1 MKTRYTLLV
10 LVCLAVV
17 ITFTAAAQPCGSYSG
32 TVMDAE
38 SGEPLPGANV
48 LVQGK
53 PGGTSTGVAGD
64 FVIRATAGDTLRV
77 SFTGYTSRQ
86 IILSDA
92 CTLAVRLAPAA
103 DELQTVVIQSE
114 KLIAEEFTIKKI
126 RKLDIY
132 NNPSAKADPI
142 LAVNATPAA
151 TTTDES
157 ANISL
162 RGSSPAETGIFF
174 NNVPIND
181 AVRYGQLNGIGTF
194 SIFNTA
200 LVNQVQVYPGNPP
213 LEYGGTTSGM
223 ISLST
228 DETLPDRPT
237 NTVSLTLASFGAYTA
252 RRTGKRS
259 SLTAFSNYQPSTFIK
274 ALNPK
279 ALERINNFESIDL
292 GLHYVL
298 APNESTLFK
307 VFTYGIRESYQFTY
321 THPTYEGNFNQEKN
335 RMYTVINFR
344 KRFSHS
350 ELTINNGLSASYA
363 RYFSGPLDVN
373 LWQRDFFGAVNY
385 QYFGGQ
391 AEFKA
396 GLTYDTRA
404 IRYQGRY
411 PVYPYAFGDA
421 YPTDSATSTQRYQ
434 VPEAYVYGKYFLT
447 PRVTIGGG
455 LRKNV
460 VVGDT
465 RDYLSY
471 QLNVSYRPTKYVTL
485 NLSGGRYNKYQLPQD
500 EQALPFH
507 IQAHQYSL
515 DASLKK
521 GDTEYSLSVFAK
533 ESQYL
538 LTRSVVTGLE
548 AFARYRISPRLR
560 GQLSL
565 TSLNASLTGGPSPYN
580 IRYFL
585 RGNLEYR
592 PADTWTMTAVFL
604 FREGSYS
611 LPVVSATFDP
621 ALGVFAPTYGAATRL
636 PAYRILDLSVS
647 KIFPV
652 GENSAIGFLSLSNV
666 FGFQNVRGYS
676 YNFDYTQAQDELFS
690 LRTVYLGF
698 VYNF

>member
-1 MKTRYTLLV
+1 MKSRYTLLA
-10 LVCLAVV
+10 LACLAVV
-17 ITFTAAAQPCGSYSG
+17 ISFTAAGQPCGSYSG
-32 TVMDAE
+32 AVADAD

-48 LVQGK
+48 LVLGK
-53 PGGTSTGVAGD
+53 PGGASTGVAGD
-64 FVIRATAGDTLRV
+64 FVIRAAAGDTLRV
-77 SFTGYTSRQ
+77 SFTGFTSRL
-86 IILSDA
+86 IILSDS
-92 CTLAVRLAPAA
+92 CTLAIRLTPAA
-103 DELQTVVIQSE
+103 DELQSVVIQSE

-126 RKLDIY
+126 RRLDIY

-142 LAVNATPAA
+142 LAVNATPSA

-162 RGSSPAETGIFF
+162 RGSSPAESGIFF

-223 ISLST
+223 ISLTT

-237 NTVSLTLASFGAYTA
+237 NTLSLTLASFGAYTA

-259 SLTAFSNYQPSTFIK
+259 SLTAFSNYQPSTFLK

-279 ALERINNFESIDL
+279 ALERITHFESIDL

-298 APNESTLFK
+298 TPSPSTLFK
-307 VFTYGIRESYQFTY
+307 VFAYGIRESYQFQY
-321 THPTYEGNFNQEKN
+321 KHPTYEGNFNQEKN

-350 ELTINNGLSASYA
+350 ELSINNGLSASYA
-363 RYFSGPLDVN
+363 KYFAGPLDVN
-373 LWQRDFFGAVNY
+373 LWQRDFFGAINY

-391 AEFKA
+391 AEFKT
-396 GLTYDTRA
+396 GLTYDTRT
-404 IRYQGRY
+404 IRYEGRF
-411 PVYPYAFGDA
+411 PVYPYAFGEA
-421 YPTDSATSTQRYQ
+421 YPTDSATSAQQYQ

-507 IQAHQYSL
+507 IQADQYSL
-515 DASLKK
+515 DASVKK

-565 TSLNASLTGGPSPYN
+565 TSLNASMTGGPSPYN
-580 IRYFL
+580 IRYFV

-592 PADTWTMTAVFL
+592 PGDTWTVTAVFL

-611 LPVVSATFDP
+611 FPVVSATVDP
-621 ALGVFAPTYGAATRL
+621 TLGVYAPTYGAATRL

-676 YNFDYTQAQDELFS
+676 YNFDYTQAEDELFS
-690 LRTVYLGF
+690 LRTLYLGF

>member
-1 MKTRYTLLV
+1 MMRWKILLAV
-10 LVCLAVV
+10 LCLAV
-17 ITFTAAAQPCGSYSG
+17 TLAAVGQPCGSYKG
-32 TVMDAE
+32 TVTD
-38 SGEPLPGANV
+38 GDTREPLPGANV
-48 LVQGK
+48 LVLGK
-53 PGGTSTGVAGD
+53 PGGTSTGIAGD
-64 FVIRATAGDTLRV
+64 FVLGATAGDTLRV
-77 SFTGYTSRQ
+77 SFTGFTSREVV
-86 IILSDA
+86 LSDS
-92 CTLAVRLAPAA
+92 CTLVIRLAPSAG
-103 DELQTVVIQSE
+103 ELQTVVIQSE

-126 RKLDIY
+126 RRLDIY

-142 LAVNATPAA
+142 LAVNATPSA

-162 RGSSPAETGIFF
+162 RGSTPAETGIFF

-237 NTVSLTLASFGAYTA
+237 NTVSLTLASFGGYTA
-252 RRTGKRS
+252 RRIGKRS
-259 SLTAFSNYQPSTFIK
+259 ALTAFSNYQPSTFIK

-279 ALERINNFESIDL
+279 ALDRITTFESIDL

-298 APNESTLFK
+298 ASNASTLFK
-307 VFTYGIRESYQFTY
+307 VFTYGIRESYQYHY
-321 THPTYEGNFNQEKN
+321 TLPTYDGNFTQTKN

-344 KRFSHS
+344 KRFTRS
-350 ELTINNGLSASYA
+350 ELTVNNGISFSYA
-363 RYFSGPLDVN
+363 NYFAGPLDVN

-385 QYFGGQ
+385 QHFGGR

-396 GLTYDTRA
+396 GLTYDTRF
-404 IRYQGRY
+404 IRFQGRF
-411 PVYPYAFGDA
+411 PVYPYAFGEA
-421 YPTDSATSTQRYQ
+421 YPTDSTASEQRYQ
-434 VPEAYVYGKYFLT
+434 VPEAYVYGKYFLA
-447 PRVTIGGG
+447 PRLTVGGG

-460 VVGDT
+460 IVGAT

-471 QLNVSYRPTKYVTL
+471 QLNVSYRPSKYVTI

-500 EQALPFH
+500 EQAFPFH
-507 IQAHQYSL
+507 IQADQYSL
-515 DASLKK
+515 DAALKK
-521 GDTEYSLSVFAK
+521 GDTEYSLSVFTK

-538 LTRSVVTGLE
+538 LTRSSVVGLE
-548 AFARYRISPRLR
+548 AFARRRFGPRVR
-560 GQLSL
+560 GQLSV
-565 TSLNASLTGGPSPYN
+565 TSLNANLTGGPSPYN

-592 PADTWTMTAVFL
+592 PGDTWTITAVFL

-611 LPVVSATFDP
+611 IPVVSAAYDP
-621 ALGVFAPTYGAATRL
+621 ALGVYAPTYGAPTRL
-636 PAYRILDLSVS
+636 PAYRIIDLSVS

-652 GENSAIGFLSLSNV
+652 GKSSAIGFVSLANV
-666 FGFQNVRGYS
+666 FDFQNVRGYA
-676 YNFDYTQAQDELFS
+676 YNFDYTQTENQLFS
-690 LRTVYLGF
+690 LRTLYLGF